1 MKISSINSGNVC
13 YAECYLLAYNNNE
26 GNKCDGL
33 DWRAKQVVIQ
43 FLSRSD
49 DDVVRQLRLLYKV
62 LMMRYRS
69 PQQKQST
76 IQLLF
81 NIQPPPR
88 SQCATAIFY

>member
-62 LMMRYRS
+62 LSAHVQPRRYGLFLYLF
-69 PQQKQST
+69 PLLVVLNQSLT
-76 IQLLF
+76 
-81 NIQPPPR
+81 
-88 SQCATAIFY
+88 